1 MDTKNN
7 KRRYG
12 PPILAFLVAILLALA
27 ATPAEAH
34 VNNQG
39 TIKVHD
45 SADADPD
52 QRNEPHVDCDFWIEG
67 FNMFDDSGEL
77 VIYDWPPTGNKS
89 EVLRDVWIGT
99 EEEDGDGH
107 HFLNGPYTLPSGHY
121 RVEAFSDGG
130 HPGNDTHF
138 AKAKMFWVK
147 CGAEPVE
154 CPPIDITAVANDDGS
169 ITVSWDELGE
179 GEMINLYRAE
189 DGGDFVFISMFG
201 EGTNGYFDTDTE
213 VGVTYEYAVTS
224 FDGTTE
230 SEVCDTVEVTAIPV
244 FSTLLAGGLAAMLGI
259 GAYVMIGRRR

>member
-1 MDTKNN
+1 MDKDKV
-7 KRRYG
+7 KRKYA
-12 PPILAFLVAILLALA
+12 PSIFAFLMALVFVLA

-39 TIKVHD
+39 TVKVHD
-45 SADADPD
+45 TADADPD
-52 QRNEPHVDCDFWIEG
+52 QRNVPHVDCDFWVEG

-77 VIYDWPPTGNKS
+77 VIYEWPPTGNKS
-89 EVLRDVWIGT
+89 EVLRDTWEGT
-99 EEEDGDGH
+99 EEEDGKGH

-130 HPGNDTHF
+130 HPGDDTHF
-138 AKAKMFWVK
+138 AKTKTFWVE
-147 CGAEPVE
+147 CDAEAVE
-154 CPPIDITAVANDDGS
+154 CPPFDLTAIANDDGS
-169 ITVSWDELGE
+169 ITLSWDELGE

-189 DGGDFVFISMFG
+189 DGGDFTYIDTFG
-201 EGTNGYFDTDTE
+201 EGTKGYHDTDTE
-213 VGVTYEYAVTS
+213 VGTTYEYAVTS

-230 SEVCDTVEVTAIPV
+230 SEICATTEVTAIPV